1 MQKNALLIV
10 CFLAFLMPAA
20 FAGVSVSAP
29 SNNSTVSS
37 PVHYSAS
44 AGSTSCSKGV
54 ASMGIYTSPGVLAYV
69 VNAKSIS
76 TSLTLSPGTYN
87 TTVEQWDYCG
97 GAASTNVT
105 ITVSGSTGVF
115 VTSPANN
122 STVSSPVNFKATA
135 TTTCSKG
142 VASMGIYTAPN
153 QKAYVGDGASLNTNL
168 TLSAGTYNTTV
179 EEWDNCGGATSTPV
193 TITVSGGS
201 GGGSGSTL
209 SNLQNSAGWAG
220 YGELPPNYGTCTN
233 CGSGITYSSKQGIT
247 SPSLSGKAME
257 FNIGGKTAYADAL
270 WNNHLI
276 GDNSSQGLPDTN
288 HTLVPSLHNFTY
300 DVYFYGTDL
309 ALAEN
314 LEFDIGQFFD
324 GNSLMFGTQCQIVNG
339 SVWGIWDN
347 VSGRWIDT
355 SAPCKPLSN
364 SWNHLTIVFERTS
377 SNDLEY
383 KTITLNGVTNTLNAT
398 YSPGSCSQTW
408 NGVVVNFQ
416 LDGNYKQSAY
426 TVYLDNL
433 SVTYY

>member
-1 MQKNALLIV
+1 MQKYTLLIV
-10 CFLAFLMPAA
+10 CFFAVTVPAA
-20 FAGVSVSAP
+20 FAGVNVSAP

-37 PVHYSAS
+37 PVHFSAT

-54 ASMGIYTSPGVLAYV
+54 ASMGVYTAPGVLAYV
-69 VNAKSIS
+69 VNGKSLS
-76 TSLTLSPGTYN
+76 TDLTLNPGTYK

-97 GAASTNVT
+97 GAATSAVT
-105 ITVSGSTGVF
+105 ITVSGGTGVF

-122 STVSSPVNFKATA
+122 STVTSPVNFKATA

-142 VASMGIYTAPN
+142 IASMGIYTAPN
-153 QKAYVGDGASLNTNL
+153 QKAYVGSGASLNTNL
-168 TLSAGTYNTTV
+168 TLSAGTYNATV
-179 EEWDNCGGATSTPV
+179 EEWDNCGGAATTPV
-193 TITVSGGS
+193 TMTVSGG
-201 GGGSGSTL
+201 GGTGNTFTS
-209 SNLQNSAGWAG
+209 LQASAGWAG
-220 YGELPPNYGTCTN
+220 YGELPPNYNICTS
-233 CGSGITYSSKQGIT
+233 CGSGITWSMKQGIT
-247 SPSLSGKAME
+247 SPSMSKKAAE
-257 FNIGGKTAYADAL
+257 FNIGGKTAYSDAL

-300 DVYFYGTDL
+300 DVYFYGTNL
-309 ALAEN
+309 SLAEN

-324 GNSLMFGTQCQIVNG
+324 GLSLMFGTQCQIVNG

-355 SAPCKPLSN
+355 SAPCKPLNN

-383 KTITLNGVTNTLNAT
+383 KTITLNGVTSTLNAT
-398 YSPGSCSQTW
+398 YAPSTAPSGW

-426 TVYLDNL
+426 TVYLDDL